1 MTATRAHQ
9 GSQVLVKSIRCTVL
23 VLSYFPFGPGNRYS
37 LLLSL
42 ILFPCDMV
50 GTFLRCHF
58 DIYYFLPFYSMLEA
72 IPCTRIKT
80 LPLEPK
86 VGKI

>member
-9 GSQVLVKSIRCTVL
+9 GSQLLVKSIRCTVL
-23 VLSYFPFGPGNRYS
+23 VLRYFPFGPDNRFS

-50 GTFLRCHF
+50 GTFLLCHF
-58 DIYYFLPFYSMLEA
+58 DINYFLPFYSMLEA

-86 VGKI
+86 VRKI